1 MANFNV
7 SPGLS
12 VICFRRSDQRGPF
25 FAVREFDNK
34 VIRAVG
40 EKGRGR
46 GPSEQ
51 AIRASIRQAIL
62 NMNLRSE
69 RASKA
74 EIRLLKSTG
83 ILGKRAP
90 SCSLLNAEDM
100 IKLLQA
106 FGKDTCVRNLKNAL
120 RKERKTFAA
129 TAVDFLD
136 NEHTPKVKPRRLPQ
150 PAFDVNDD
158 LVPTPKR
165 RRLETTTKIDTL
177 IFALEAMSEQDAED
191 ESSEYS
197 EQSQE
202 SPIFDDQYSSSSGD
216 QYSPS
221 SGDQYSP
228 SHLSPSSGDQ
238 DSPSSG
244 DQYPLYSGD
253 QYPATLLAELMHHFG
268 DLTST

>member
-1 MANFNV
+1 MANFSV

-34 VIRAVG
+34 VIRAAG
-40 EKGRGR
+40 DKGRGR

-106 FGKDTCVRNLKNAL
+106 FGKDTCVRNLKTAL
-120 RKERKTFAA
+120 RKEKKTFAA
-129 TAVDFLD
+129 SAVDFLD
-136 NEHTPKVKPRRLPQ
+136 NEQTPKVKPRRLPQ
-150 PAFDVNDD
+150 PALDVVRADVITD
-158 LVPTPKR
+158 GDGLDGVLSPSRKKR
-165 RRLETTTKIDTL
+165 RLMSGERTASGLDAL
-177 IFALEAMSEQDAED
+177 IFALEAMSEQEADD
-191 ESSEYS
+191 EFLEYS
-197 EQSQE
+197 EQSPISEDQF
-202 SPIFDDQYSSSSGD
+202 SPPLSEDQ
-216 QYSPS
+216 SP
-221 SGDQYSP
+221 P
-228 SHLSPSSGDQ
+228 
-238 DSPSSG
+238 
-244 DQYPLYSGD
+244 PLEEED
-253 QYPATLLAELMHHFG
+253 EPFR
-268 DLTST
+268 